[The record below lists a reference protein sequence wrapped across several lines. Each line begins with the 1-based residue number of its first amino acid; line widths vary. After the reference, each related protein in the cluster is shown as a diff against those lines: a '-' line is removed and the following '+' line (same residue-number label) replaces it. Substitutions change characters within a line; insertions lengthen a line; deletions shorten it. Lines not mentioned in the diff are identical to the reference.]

1 MELSLLQKQ
10 ALKTAF
16 IGLLFLA
23 ISALV
28 FYAFIDINVVSISLY
43 AFLVFVCIYLIYLFQ
58 IKGFMHRQIS
68 RVYESNLF
76 ENEAFVKSDLDA
88 IDLDALINKIKDF
101 AESKHQEIDK
111 LKDRDDFRRD
121 FIGDISHEL
130 KTPLFTA
137 QGYLLTVLD
146 ESIDDPDLQRKYL
159 ERTNKSIERL
169 TYIVKDLDMIA
180 KLESG
185 MKLNYQKFNLIKVIQ
200 DVFEILEM
208 KASKKNITLGLNESY
223 DYPVLVRADKEKIE
237 QVLINLLS
245 NSIKYG
251 TLNGSTLVSIDS
263 YSPQQFIVN
272 VADNGTGIPQEH
284 IPRLFERFYRIDKS
298 RSRDEGGSGLGLSIV
313 KHIIEAHEQEVF
325 VQSTPGKG
333 SIFSFTIN
341 KVI

>member
-1 MELSLLQKQ
+1 MKLSILQKQ
-10 ALKTAF
+10 ALKAAF
-16 IGLLFLA
+16 IGLLFLVT
-23 ISALV
+23 SALL
-28 FYAFIDINVVSISLY
+28 FYSFIDINVISISAY
-43 AFLVFVCIYLIYLFQ
+43 ALLVFACIYLIYLSQ
-58 IKGFMHRQIS
+58 IKGFMFRQIR

-76 ENEAFVKSDLDA
+76 QNEPFIKGDLDA
-88 IDLDALINKIKDF
+88 IDLDALIKKIKDF
-101 AESKHQEIDK
+101 AERKHQEIDK
-111 LKDRDDFRRD
+111 LNDRDDFRRD
-121 FIGDISHEL
+121 FIGDVSHEL

-146 ESIDDPDLQRKYL
+146 ESIDDPALVRKYL

-185 MKLNYQKFNLIKVIQ
+185 MKLNYQNFNLIKVIQ
-200 DVFEILEM
+200 EVFEILEM
-208 KASKKNITLGLNESY
+208 KANKKNITLSLNESY

-251 TLNGSTLVSIDS
+251 SLNGSTVLRIDS
-263 YSPQQFIVN
+263 YSPHQISVN
-272 VADNGTGIPQEH
+272 VTDSGVGISKEH
-284 IPRLFERFYRIDKS
+284 IPRLFERFYRVDKS

-325 VQSTPGKG
+325 VKSSPEKG
-333 SIFSFTIN
+333 STFSFTIN
-341 KVI
+341 KVL

>member
-1 MELSLLQKQ
+1 MKLSLLQKQ

-16 IGLLFLA
+16 IALLFLV
-23 ISALV
+23 ISALA
-28 FYAFIDINVVSISLY
+28 FYAFIDISAISIILY
-43 AFLVFVCIYLIYLFQ
+43 TFLVFLCIYLIHLFQ
-58 IKGFMHRQIS
+58 IKGFMHRQIR

-76 ENEAFVKSDLDA
+76 ENEAFVKSDMDA
-88 IDLDALINKIKDF
+88 IELDALINKIKNF
-101 AESKHQEIDK
+101 AESKHQEIDT

-146 ESIDDPDLQRKYL
+146 ESIDDPAIRRKYL

-208 KASKKNITLGLNESY
+208 KANKKNITLGLNDSY

-251 TLNGSTLVSIDS
+251 SLNGSTLVSIDS

-272 VADNGTGIPQEH
+272 VTDNGAGIPQEY
-284 IPRLFERFYRIDKS
+284 IPRLFERFFRIDKS

-313 KHIIEAHEQEVF
+313 KHIIEAHDQEVF
-325 VQSTPGKG
+325 VKSEPDKG
-333 SIFSFTIN
+333 STFSFTIN
-341 KVI
+341 KVT